1 MMGFFPLVKVPRWLV
16 NSEGETVS
24 QRAAVLL
31 CAFGSTA
38 LQISGLAWDL
48 EQLEMKT
55 VSCSIANHLHLK
67 IFMYVPETTEEI

>member
-1 MMGFFPLVKVPRWLV
+1 MMGFFPLVKVPHWLI

-31 CAFGSTA
+31 GAFGSTA

-55 VSCSIANHLHLK
+55 VSCCIASHLHSK
-67 IFMYVPETTEEI
+67 ILCMSPKP

>member
-1 MMGFFPLVKVPRWLV
+1 MMGFFPLVEVPLWMI

-31 CAFGSTA
+31 GAFGSTA
-38 LQISGLAWDL
+38 LQTSELARDL

-55 VSCSIANHLHLK
+55 ASCSIASHLH
-67 IFMYVPETTEEI
+67 